1 MYKFLKD
8 KTLLYIEDEQAI
20 RESVTELL
28 ADYFFAFHVA
38 KNAEEGYALF
48 QKEKIDI
55 IITDIEMGD
64 MNGLEL
70 LEKIRQENSKIHLV
84 VISAHTKIE
93 YLLEAIPFKLEQ
105 YVVKPLNSKKIK
117 ELLTTLNE
125 AFASDTILELSSE
138 VRLDRAR
145 QVLFVKGK
153 EEPLT
158 LKEFG
163 VLEILGTKKVITYD
177 EIEYLWGEEI
187 ATENAIRSCI
197 KKLRKKL
204 PDKFLRTRSG
214 LGYFI
219 D

>member
-48 QKEKIDI
+48 QKDKIDI

-138 VRLDRAR
+138 VRLDRVC

>member
-1 MYKFLKD
+1 MG
-8 KTLLYIEDEQAI
+8 Q
-20 RESVTELL
+20 SEL
-28 ADYFFAFHVA
+28 DY
-38 KNAEEGYALF
+38 
-48 QKEKIDI
+48 KIDI
-55 IITDIEMGD
+55 IITDIEMAS
-64 MNGLEL
+64 MSGLDL
-70 LEKIRQENSKIHLV
+70 LEKIRKENSKIHMV

-145 QVLFVKGK
+145 QVLFVKGR
-153 EEPLT
+153 EESLT

-163 VLEILGTKKVITYD
+163 ILEILGTKKVITYD

>member
-1 MYKFLKD
+1 MYKFLKN
-8 KTLLYIEDEQAI
+8 KTILYIEDEQDI
-20 RESVTELL
+20 RENVTELISE
-28 ADYFFAFHVA
+28 YFGMFHTA
-38 KNAEEGYALF
+38 SSAEEGYELF
-48 QKEKIDI
+48 QDYKIDI
-55 IITDIEMGD
+55 IITDIEMAS
-64 MNGLEL
+64 MSGLDL
-70 LEKIRQENSKIHLV
+70 LEKIRKENNKIHMV

>member
-20 RESVTELL
+20 RESITELL

-48 QKEKIDI
+48 QKDKIDI